1 MFLKKLSLRNFRS
14 YERESLDF
22 NGGLNLILGRN
33 GQGKTNLLESIYL
46 LSNLKSFRTSS
57 LEDLVA
63 WGSSSFFVRGLI
75 QQGEEE
81 VTLEVAFDK
90 TNNAKRARVNAL
102 EVKRSVDYLGRLE
115 VLLFLPESLYLI
127 KGFPQERRRF
137 LDRAIFSLDPRY
149 LPLVQKYYRV
159 LQQRNNLLG
168 MGTIDSSALGVWSDQ
183 LTQWGSQIIWKRLN
197 FIQEINRAVQELVP
211 KLGGDFEPAWIEL
224 FYASSVL
231 SEPKGVA
238 SGSCELEEV
247 RALFVDRLE
256 RVNKE
261 ERRRGLSLVGPH
273 RDDLLIRIR
282 GRDLKRFGSQ
292 GEQRYGLFTVL
303 LAMLYNFRK
312 KRGFYPIV
320 LLDDLL
326 SELDVRRKEQVF
338 AGFPE
343 EGLQIFFTSAEE
355 VIPPVSLGHRIFHLS
370 PISTL
375 SERESGDVQRRSP
388 GDLDQP

>member
-1 MFLKKLSLRNFRS
+1 MFLKNLSLRNFRS

-63 WGSSSFFVRGLI
+63 WGSSTFFVRGVI
-75 QQGEEE
+75 QQEEEE

-137 LDRAIFSLDPRY
+137 LDRGIFSLDRRY
-149 LPLVQKYYRV
+149 LPLVQKYDRV

-168 MGTIDSSALGVWSDQ
+168 MGTIDSSALEVWSDQ

-197 FIQEINRAVQELVP
+197 FIQEINWAIQELVP
-211 KLGGDFEPAWIEL
+211 KLGGDFEPAWIDL
-224 FYASSVL
+224 SYASSVL
-231 SEPKGVA
+231 SEAKGVG

-247 RALFVDRLE
+247 RAFFVDLLE
-256 RVNKE
+256 RVKKE

-273 RDDLLIRIR
+273 RDDLLIQIR

-326 SELDVRRKEQVF
+326 SELDVGRKEQVF
-338 AGFPE
+338 SCFPE
-343 EGLQIFFTSAEE
+343 KELQIFFTSAEE
-355 VIPPVSLGHRIFHLS
+355 VIPPLSLGHRIFHLS

-375 SERESGDVQRRSP
+375 PERESGDVQRRSP
-388 GDLDQP
+388 GDADQP